1 MWRAWEWQ
9 LVVTASIQ
17 KGWFMV
23 LTRKNIWEFMGRKKK
38 KPKESKGLTL
48 LKRVHI
54 NGYSYHIR

>member
-1 MWRAWEWQ
+1 M
-9 LVVTASIQ
+9 VVTASIQ